1 MLVRKDDNVLVI
13 KGRDR
18 GKQGLVQRVET
29 KDRKVVVEGVNVS
42 TKHSKPSSSG
52 ARQGGI
58 IQKEMPVPISNV
70 MLVCTS
76 CSQPARISVNSMSDG
91 TKVRVCKRCE
101 EVIE

>member
-1 MLVRKDDNVLVI
+1 MLVRKDDNVLII

-18 GKQGLVQRVET
+18 GKQGLVQRVVT

-58 IQKEMPVPISNV
+58 IPQEMPVPASNV

-76 CSQPARISVNSMSDG
+76 CRRPARISVNSMAD
-91 TKVRVCKRCE
+91 
-101 EVIE
+101 